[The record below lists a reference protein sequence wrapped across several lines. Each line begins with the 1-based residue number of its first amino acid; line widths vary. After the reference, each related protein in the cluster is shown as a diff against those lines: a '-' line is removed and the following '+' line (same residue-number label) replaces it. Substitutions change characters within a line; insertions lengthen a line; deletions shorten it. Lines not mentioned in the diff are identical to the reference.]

1 MRKLKFHYEMQLDF
15 TGDVTRHSFALR
27 CLPKDTCTQTIKKL
41 SCAITPLTSI
51 TKSWDA
57 FGNPMCFGFIAEPH
71 DYFSF
76 SVSGVAITNSESI
89 DFGELNH
96 IFYYPTPQ
104 TTLTHGTEPYL
115 ALAEQQ
121 RDPVQKALR
130 MSDEL
135 YHRFIY
141 KPKST
146 NTRTTAQQAL
156 DQGTGV
162 CQDYTHI
169 MLGLCRHLGIPARY
183 VAGFMIGEG
192 ATHAWLEV
200 YARGHWIGI
209 DPTNNRVVDDMYIKM
224 SEGRDAGDCIV
235 DKGVFFG
242 NVQQKQSVSVKVTQ
256 EPLD

>member
-1 MRKLKFHYEMQLDF
+1 MQLDF

-71 DYFSF
+71 DSFSF
-76 SVSGVAITNSESI
+76 CVSGLVITNSENI
-89 DFGELNH
+89 DHGELNH

-104 TTLTHGTEPYL
+104 TTLTHGMEPYL

-141 KPKST
+141 R
-146 NTRTTAQQAL
+146 NWTASFFCKA
-156 DQGTGV
+156 
-162 CQDYTHI
+162 
-169 MLGLCRHLGIPARY
+169 
-183 VAGFMIGEG
+183 
-192 ATHAWLEV
+192 
-200 YARGHWIGI
+200 
-209 DPTNNRVVDDMYIKM
+209 NRKFQLVESDV
-224 SEGRDAGDCIV
+224 
-235 DKGVFFG
+235 
-242 NVQQKQSVSVKVTQ
+242 
-256 EPLD
+256 